1 MPIYEFRCEACGT
14 FDASYPMLTVPRRS
28 ACPGC
33 GTDARRLFSA
43 AGLVSPNSP
52 AVRALDSAAR
62 SAEAPSIVGAPP
74 PQGRGAPVSRDP
86 RHLKLPRP

>member
-1 MPIYEFRCEACGT
+1 MPIYEFRCTACGT
-14 FDASYPMLTVPRRS
+14 FEAPHSMLTVPRAS

-52 AVRALDSAAR
+52 KARAIDDAAR
-62 SAEAPSIVGAPP
+62 SAETPSVVGAPP
-74 PQGRGAPVSRDP
+74 RQGRGTPVTRDP